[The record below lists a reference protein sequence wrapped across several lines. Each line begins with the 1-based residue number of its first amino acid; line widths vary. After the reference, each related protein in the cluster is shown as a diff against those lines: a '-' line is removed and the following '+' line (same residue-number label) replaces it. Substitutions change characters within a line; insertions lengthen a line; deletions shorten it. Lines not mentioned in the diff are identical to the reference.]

1 MGYKIETYS
10 LAELNRISIPG
21 KVVPALF
28 WVIPVGQWDYSE
40 LEKLWHHFTRRESRC
55 NQLGLMLVKNTDR
68 WDTHA
73 DSSQLSDLSDL
84 TGRLSD
90 LLPSGIST
98 IYEDEYLFSIEKK
111 NQILILSGSYP
122 QPGWGVLISLKKH
135 DDIERLIENAIDPK
149 VCSVFIHASNSFKV
163 WNALKRNKPVKGDV
177 EVLIKKKKYCVE
189 IYNVLESLLK
199 ELSSEHSNSF
209 YFEILKKIT
218 KDGTFKEISQEIE
231 YLIGFA
237 DDKFILSLL
246 LLKASKFI
254 NENELNSTLIRF
266 ISKHNSKTNNL
277 FKSETNDQIKK
288 AASILLKLNEEDRPK
303 ELFVLW
309 AQKIYKNKIKHIN
322 NTVQDL
328 KTKFQSLIGEFELK
342 FEHFESSYNLELI
355 EWQGEVEGKRL
366 IFHKALQ
373 EVLKSHLEH
382 GPSFLLNL
390 EKQTL
395 LNAIPSKSVSWD
407 PPRMIG
413 WKILIEGIQ
422 IANFDVTT
430 YLKEMIPEFSKQ
442 VNNVSID
449 EDILINGSLFT
460 DYVHYISKS
469 DINLSSRNATKIL
482 LEKLLRSGEI
492 KTILRNYQQG
502 ETLDHTHAQMVE
514 KLLVEFGW
522 PAEKFS
528 VKNKLA
534 DCIIENEGIVSINK
548 SLTGNDIRIICE
560 NYCKDLADTLSSIIG
575 YTANELSDLVITK
588 YPEYKSQNRGWN
600 NDIINLTLGSANFI
614 LSALLN
620 EALPDKKDASINFIQ
635 SLNGL
640 RNKFNDLSHD
650 PPIGDTSHLLEGI
663 VALLKYTNEL
673 IVEMPWHFYPVQ
685 RNGHQPIVLTGDAW
699 SHSYK
704 QNRQLSII
712 LWFSDNNAESML
724 VWNPSKINPVMPDAK
739 LITRPLDERLH
750 I

>member
-1 MGYKIETYS
+1 MGYKIEAYS
-10 LAELNRISIPG
+10 LAELNRISTPG

-28 WVIPVGQWDYSE
+28 WVIPVGQWDSSE
-40 LEKLWHHFTRRESRC
+40 LEELWYHFTRRPSIC
-55 NQLGLMLVKNTDR
+55 NELGLMLVKNTAR

-73 DSSQLSDLSDL
+73 DSSQISDLSDL
-84 TGRLSD
+84 TGRLSE
-90 LLPSGIST
+90 LLPSGISR
-98 IYEDEYLFSIEKK
+98 IYDDEYLSPKERK

-135 DDIERLIENAIDPK
+135 ADIERLLKNAIDPK
-149 VCSVFIHASNSFKV
+149 VRSVFIRASNSFKA
-163 WNALKRNKPVKGDV
+163 WSALKKDKPVKGDV

-189 IYNVLESLLK
+189 LYNVLESLLK
-199 ELSSEHSNSF
+199 ELSSEHLNNF

-218 KDGTFKEISQEIE
+218 KEGTFKEISQEIDP
-231 YLIGFA
+231 LIGYA

-246 LLKASKFI
+246 LLKASKDI
-254 NENELNSTLIRF
+254 NEKELDSTLIRF
-266 ISKHNSKTNNL
+266 VTQHNSKTNNL
-277 FKSETNDQIKK
+277 FKSETNAQIKK

-309 AQKIYKNKIKHIN
+309 SQNIYKNKIEYIN

-328 KTKFQSLIGEFELK
+328 KTKFQSLIGEFELTV
-342 FEHFESSYNLELI
+342 EQFESRYNSELT
-355 EWQGEVEGKRL
+355 EWQREVEEKRL
-366 IFHKALQ
+366 LFHNALQ
-373 EVLKSHLEH
+373 EVLKSHLENA
-382 GPSFLLNL
+382 PSFLLNL

-395 LNAIPSKSVSWD
+395 LNEIPSKSVSWD

-413 WKILIEGIQ
+413 WKILTEGIQ
-422 IANFDVTT
+422 IANFDITT

-442 VNNVSID
+442 VNNGSIND
-449 EDILINGSLFT
+449 DTLINGSLFT

-482 LEKLLRSGEI
+482 LEKLLRSLEI
-492 KTILRNYQQG
+492 RTILRNYQQG
-502 ETLDHTHAQMVE
+502 ETLDYTHPQMVE
-514 KLLVEFGW
+514 KLLVKFGW
-522 PAEKFS
+522 PAEKHS

-534 DCIIENEGIVSINK
+534 DCIIENEGSVSINK

-560 NYCKDLADTLSSIIG
+560 NYCKDLVDTLSSMIG
-575 YTANELSDLVITK
+575 YTANELLGLVITN

-600 NDIINLTLGSANFI
+600 HEISNLTLGSANFI
-614 LSALLN
+614 LSTLLK
-620 EALPDKKDASINFIQ
+620 EALPDKKEASINFIQ

-650 PPIGDTSHLLEGI
+650 PPIGETSHLIEGI
-663 VALLKYTNEL
+663 VDLLKYTNEL

-699 SHSYK
+699 SHSHK

-712 LWFSDNNAESML
+712 LWHSDNNAESML
-724 VWNPSKINPVMPDAK
+724 VWNPSKVNPVMPDAI
-739 LITRPLDERLH
+739 LITRPL
-750 I
+750 

>member
-10 LAELNRISIPG
+10 LAELNRISTPG

-28 WVIPVGQWDYSE
+28 WVIPVGQWDSYE
-40 LEKLWHHFTRRESRC
+40 LEKLWHHFTRKKSKC
-55 NQLGLMLVKNTDR
+55 NELGLMLVKNTDR
-68 WDTHA
+68 WDRHA
-73 DSSQLSDLSDL
+73 DSRQISDLSDL

-98 IYEDEYLFSIEKK
+98 IYDDEYLSHKENK

-122 QPGWGVLISLKKH
+122 QPGWGVLISLKEH
-135 DDIERLIENAIDPK
+135 YDIERLLENAIDPK
-149 VCSVFIHASNSFKV
+149 VHSVFIHASNSFKA
-163 WNALKRNKPVKGDV
+163 WDALKRDKPVKGDV

-189 IYNVLESLLK
+189 LYDVLESLLK
-199 ELSSEHSNSF
+199 ELSSEYLNNF

-218 KDGTFKEISQEIE
+218 KEGTFKEISQEIDP
-231 YLIGFA
+231 LIGSA

-246 LLKASKFI
+246 LLKASKEI
-254 NENELNSTLIRF
+254 NENELNSTLISF
-266 ISKHNSKTNNL
+266 ITQHNSKTNNL

-309 AQKIYKNKIKHIN
+309 SQNIYENKIKYIN

-328 KTKFQSLIGEFELK
+328 KLKFQSLIGEFELK
-342 FEHFESSYNLELI
+342 VEHFESSYNSELK
-355 EWQGEVEGKRL
+355 EWQREVEEKRL
-366 IFHKALQ
+366 LFHKDLQ

-390 EKQTL
+390 EKQTRL
-395 LNAIPSKSVSWD
+395 TGIPSKSVSWD

-413 WKILIEGIQ
+413 WKLLIEGIG
-422 IANFDVTT
+422 IANFDITT
-430 YLKEMIPEFSKQ
+430 YLIELIPEFSKQ
-442 VNNVSID
+442 VNNGSIND
-449 EDILINGSLFT
+449 DILINGSLFT

-469 DINLSSRNATKIL
+469 DINLSSRNATKML
-482 LEKLLRSGEI
+482 LEKLLRSIDI
-492 KTILRNYQQG
+492 KTILRNYPQC
-502 ETLDHTHAQMVE
+502 ESINHTHSQMVE

-534 DCIIENEGIVSINK
+534 DCIIENGGSVSINK

-560 NYCKDLADTLSSIIG
+560 NYCKDLVDTLSSIIG
-575 YTANELSDLVITK
+575 YNANELSDLVLTK
-588 YPEYKSQNRGWN
+588 YPQYRSQNKGWN
-600 NDIINLTLGSANFI
+600 HDISNLTLGSANFI
-614 LSALLN
+614 LTALLN
-620 EALPDKKDASINFIQ
+620 EALPDKKKASINFIQ

-650 PPIGDTSHLLEGI
+650 PPIGETSHLVEGI
-663 VALLKYTNEL
+663 VDLLKYTNEL

-699 SHSYK
+699 SHSHK

-724 VWNPSKINPVMPDAK
+724 VWNPSKVNPVMPDAK
-739 LITRPLDERLH
+739 LITRPLR
-750 I
+750 

>member
-10 LAELNRISIPG
+10 LAELNRISTPG

-28 WVIPVGQWDYSE
+28 WVIPVGQWDSYK
-40 LEKLWHHFTRRESRC
+40 LEKLWHHFTKRESIC
-55 NQLGLMLVKNTDR
+55 NELGLMLVKNTDR

-73 DSSQLSDLSDL
+73 DSRQTSDLSDL

-98 IYEDEYLFSIEKK
+98 IYDDEYLFPKEKK

-122 QPGWGVLISLKKH
+122 QPGWGVLISLKEH
-135 DDIERLIENAIDPK
+135 SDIERLLKNAIAPK
-149 VCSVFIHASNSFKV
+149 VHSVFIDASSSFKA
-163 WNALKRNKPVKGDV
+163 WNDLKRDKPVKGDV
-177 EVLIKKKKYCVE
+177 GVLIKKKKYCIE
-189 IYNVLESLLK
+189 LYTVLESLLK
-199 ELSSEHSNSF
+199 ELSSEHLNNF

-218 KDGTFKEISQEIE
+218 KEGTFNEISQELDL
-231 YLIGFA
+231 LIVYA

-246 LLKASKFI
+246 LLKASKEI

-266 ISKHNSKTNNL
+266 ITEHNSKTNNL

-288 AASILLKLNEEDRPK
+288 VASILLKLNEQNRPK
-303 ELFVLW
+303 ESFVSW
-309 AQKIYKNKIKHIN
+309 SQNIYENKINDIN
-322 NTVQDL
+322 NTVKDL
-328 KTKFQSLIGEFELK
+328 KLKFQSLIGEFELNV
-342 FEHFESSYNLELI
+342 EHFESSYNSELR
-355 EWQGEVEGKRL
+355 EWQEEVEGKRL
-366 IFHKALQ
+366 LFHNALQ

-390 EKQTL
+390 EKQAL

-422 IANFDVTT
+422 IANFDITT
-430 YLKEMIPEFSKQ
+430 YLKEMVPEFSKQ
-442 VNNVSID
+442 VNDGSIGD
-449 EDILINGSLFT
+449 DILINGSHFT

-492 KTILRNYQQG
+492 KKILRNYQQC
-502 ETLDHTHAQMVE
+502 EMLDHTHGQMVE
-514 KLLVEFGW
+514 ELLVEFGW

-534 DCIIENEGIVSINK
+534 DCIIENKESVSINK
-548 SLTGNDIRIICE
+548 SLTGNDIRMICE
-560 NYCKDLADTLSSIIG
+560 NYCKDLVDTLSSIIG

-588 YPEYKSQNRGWN
+588 HPEYKSQNRGWN
-600 NDIINLTLGSANFI
+600 HDISNLTLGSANFI

-620 EALPDKKDASINFIQ
+620 EALPDKKEASINFIQ

-650 PPIGDTSHLLEGI
+650 PPIGETSHLVEGI

-699 SHSYK
+699 SHSHK

-712 LWFSDNNAESML
+712 LWHSDNNAESML
-724 VWNPSKINPVMPDAK
+724 VWNPSKVNPVMPDAK
-739 LITRPLDERLH
+739 LITRPSR
-750 I
+750 

>member
-10 LAELNRISIPG
+10 LAELNRISTPG

-28 WVIPVGQWDYSE
+28 WVIPVGQWDSYK
-40 LEKLWHHFTRRESRC
+40 LEKLWHHFTKRESIC
-55 NQLGLMLVKNTDR
+55 NELGLMLVKNTDR
-68 WDTHA
+68 WDTNA
-73 DSSQLSDLSDL
+73 DSRQTSDLSDL

-98 IYEDEYLFSIEKK
+98 IYDDEYLSPKEKK

-122 QPGWGVLISLKKH
+122 QPGWGVLISLKEH
-135 DDIERLIENAIDPK
+135 SDIERLLKNAIAPK
-149 VCSVFIHASNSFKV
+149 VHSVFIDASSSFKA
-163 WNALKRNKPVKGDV
+163 WNDLKRDKPVKGDV
-177 EVLIKKKKYCVE
+177 GVLIKKKKYCIE
-189 IYNVLESLLK
+189 LYTVLESLLK
-199 ELSSEHSNSF
+199 ELSSEHLNNF

-218 KDGTFKEISQEIE
+218 KEGTFNEISQELDL
-231 YLIGFA
+231 LIVYA

-246 LLKASKFI
+246 LLKASKEI

-266 ISKHNSKTNNL
+266 ITEHNSKTNNL

-288 AASILLKLNEEDRPK
+288 VASILMKLNEQNRPK
-303 ELFVLW
+303 ESFVSW
-309 AQKIYKNKIKHIN
+309 SQNIYENKINDIN
-322 NTVQDL
+322 NTVKDL
-328 KTKFQSLIGEFELK
+328 KLKFQSLIGEFELNI
-342 FEHFESSYNLELI
+342 EHFESSYNSELR
-355 EWQGEVEGKRL
+355 EWQEEVEGKRL
-366 IFHKALQ
+366 LFHNALQ

-390 EKQTL
+390 EKQAL

-422 IANFDVTT
+422 IANFDITT
-430 YLKEMIPEFSKQ
+430 YLKEMVPEFSKQ
-442 VNNVSID
+442 VNDGSIGD
-449 EDILINGSLFT
+449 DILINGSHFT

-492 KTILRNYQQG
+492 KKILRNYQQC
-502 ETLDHTHAQMVE
+502 EMLDHTHGQMVE
-514 KLLVEFGW
+514 ELLVEFGW

-534 DCIIENEGIVSINK
+534 DCIIENEESVSINK
-548 SLTGNDIRIICE
+548 SLTGNDIRMICE
-560 NYCKDLADTLSSIIG
+560 NYCKDLVDTLSSIIG

-588 YPEYKSQNRGWN
+588 HPEYKSQNRGWN
-600 NDIINLTLGSANFI
+600 HDISNLTLGSANFI

-620 EALPDKKDASINFIQ
+620 EALPDKKEASINFIQ

-650 PPIGDTSHLLEGI
+650 PPIGETSHLVEGI

-699 SHSYK
+699 SHSHK

-712 LWFSDNNAESML
+712 LWHSDNNAESML
-724 VWNPSKINPVMPDAK
+724 VWNPSKVNPVMPDAK
-739 LITRPLDERLH
+739 LITRPSR
-750 I
+750 